1 MGMLMSELNLSISV
15 AGLALPQWEQA
26 FRTTL
31 LAEPDAKAL
40 ALAPVRSAG
49 TLGARRSS
57 AIKVKGAAG
66 SDGADA
72 DATIKLLGIVLSA
85 LSLAV
90 ASAQL
95 AIATGD
101 RPAVQSAITCT
112 IEGPDGTRELRIEN
126 AGIVPDSL
134 LRDCLKSTGTPSRI
148 QARADAAP
156 R

>member
-1 MGMLMSELNLSISV
+1 MSELNLSISV

-66 SDGADA
+66 GDGADG
-72 DATIKLLGIVLSA
+72 TIKLLGIVLSA

-126 AGIVPDSL
+126 AGIVPESL

-148 QARADAAP
+148 QARADATP

>member
-1 MGMLMSELNLSISV
+1 MQMSELNLSISV

-26 FRTTL
+26 FRTRL

-40 ALAPVRSAG
+40 ALAPIRSAG

-57 AIKVKGAAG
+57 AIKVRGATTTT
-66 SDGADA
+66 GAD
-72 DATIKLLGIVLSA
+72 DTTKLIGIVLAA

-95 AIATGD
+95 AMSVSDKPEA
-101 RPAVQSAITCT
+101 RSAITCT
-112 IEGPDGTRELRIEN
+112 IEGPDGSRELRIEN
-126 AGIVPDSL
+126 AGVVPESL

-148 QARADAAP
+148 QARADDTP

>member
-1 MGMLMSELNLSISV
+1 MAMSELNLSISV

-66 SDGADA
+66 TDGA
-72 DATIKLLGIVLSA
+72 DATIKLVGIVLSA

-126 AGIVPDSL
+126 AGIVPESL

-148 QARADAAP
+148 QARADATP

>member
-1 MGMLMSELNLSISV
+1 MSELNLSISV

-66 SDGADA
+66 TDGA
-72 DATIKLLGIVLSA
+72 DATIKLVGIVLSA

-126 AGIVPDSL
+126 AGIVPESL

-148 QARADAAP
+148 QARADATP

>member
-1 MGMLMSELNLSISV
+1 MAMSELNLSISV

-40 ALAPVRSAG
+40 ALAPVRSAS

-66 SDGADA
+66 SDGADG
-72 DATIKLLGIVLSA
+72 TIKLLGIVLSA

-101 RPAVQSAITCT
+101 RPVVQSAITCT

-126 AGIVPDSL
+126 AGIVPESL

-148 QARADAAP
+148 QARPDAAL